1 MRFKETFL
9 GIAAPTEV
17 AAQETINNLKG
28 RTVLNWRRQRNLDDA
43 IRVRKGLIFR
53 RRTLIGAYLAAA
65 GAGTGITLFVRE
77 RQENTTEF
85 GKLKKVIPLRFFKDN
100 QDGRIDVLIFETRRV
115 FDFDYSA
122 FEKNVN
128 LIAAR
133 YGKLPKYSRLFL
145 SDAPVDRSNPA
156 VFGMT
161 SPRDQ
166 TIRLSMHDGINTPFY
181 KPYPPEAVVN
191 GVLVGELTNLMIGES
206 GQLPPGVVS
215 VEQLGDSTG
224 IVASAIFSGR
234 TYQEYLFDRTK
245 IEYTGKGGAL
255 TFSPDTY
262 QDFAQN
268 LKPALIFR

>member
-1 MRFKETFL
+1 MRFKEIFL
-9 GIAAPTEV
+9 GVATPAEV
-17 AAQETINNLKG
+17 AAQGTINNLKG
-28 RTVLNWRRQRNLDDA
+28 RAVLNWRRQRDLDDA
-43 IRVRKGLIFR
+43 IRIRKGLTFR

-65 GAGTGITLFVRE
+65 GAGTGITLLVRE
-77 RQENTTEF
+77 RQKNTTEF
-85 GKLKKVIPLRFFKDN
+85 GKIKRVIPLRFFKDN
-100 QDGRIDVLIFETRRV
+100 QDGRMDVLIFETRRV

-133 YGKLPKYSRLFL
+133 GGKLPKYSRVFL
-145 SDAPVDRSNPA
+145 SDTPVNRNDPA
-156 VFGMT
+156 VFGIT
-161 SPRDQ
+161 SPQ
-166 TIRLSMHDGINTPFY
+166 NKAIRLSIHDGLNTPFY
-181 KPYPPEAVVN
+181 NLYLPEAVVN

-224 IVASAIFSGR
+224 IVASAVFSGR
-234 TYQEYLFDRTK
+234 TYQEYLFDLTK

-255 TFSPDTY
+255 TFSTDTY

-268 LKPALIFR
+268 LKPALIFH